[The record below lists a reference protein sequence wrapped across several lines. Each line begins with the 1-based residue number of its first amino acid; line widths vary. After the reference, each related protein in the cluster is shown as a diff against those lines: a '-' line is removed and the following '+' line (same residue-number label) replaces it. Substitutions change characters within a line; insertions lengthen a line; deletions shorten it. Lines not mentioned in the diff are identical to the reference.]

1 MPDSLKVMP
10 LVMVRRFSTVT
21 VGRKILVKVFKF
33 FWENIINIFVQ
44 GKLALFYKKSDSHS
58 CDAFAPGMGDMPDSA
73 AIRREVGFADD
84 FPVSKNHEM
93 MHVCIVGSHQI
104 TEQIR
109 QHIGRNALAFRC
121 CSGKWLLIGLVKWE
135 LGLLREKIY
144 SACAIGFSKNVL
156 VISSATAICSFAIG
170 CSFLVKGI
178 LGNCYISITKS

>member
-1 MPDSLKVMP
+1 MSPVVARHNAGFIEGDAA
-10 LVMVRRFSTVT
+10 
-21 VGRKILVKVFKF
+21 GHGEKILHGDGGTENFGEGIQILL
-33 FWENIINIFVQ
+33 ENIINIFVQ

-58 CDAFAPGMGDMPDSA
+58 CDAFAHGMGDMPDSA

-144 SACAIGFSKNVL
+144 SACAIGFSKND
-156 VISSATAICSFAIG
+156 IG
-170 CSFLVKGI
+170 DQFCNCNLFFCHRLLLSGE
-178 LGNCYISITKS
+178 GNIR